1 MLRGACRSCA
11 DGVDGAKQ
19 GIVACVDIKLIWLV
33 GIGRIVATD
42 GYHLYCLAVVYAI
55 CTAPAGTP
63 EHAFCRFI
71 TSIPGQKVLLNT
83 GVLPSNMPPAR
94 SVNIVMDE

>member
-1 MLRGACRSCA
+1 MLGGACRSRA

-19 GIVACVDIKLIWLV
+19 GIVAGVDIKLIWLV

-55 CTAPAGTP
+55 SGKFFRIDVVVELRLLKLVNLVLRIVVTFGDVA
-63 EHAFCRFI
+63 
-71 TSIPGQKVLLNT
+71 KVAT
-83 GVLPSNMPPAR
+83 
-94 SVNIVMDE
+94 